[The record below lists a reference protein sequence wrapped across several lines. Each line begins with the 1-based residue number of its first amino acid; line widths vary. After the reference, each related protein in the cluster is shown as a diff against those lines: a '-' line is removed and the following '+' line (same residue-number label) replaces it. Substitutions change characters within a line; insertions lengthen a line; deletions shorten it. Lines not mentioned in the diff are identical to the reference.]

1 VKRGYLRI
9 WVTESFTWASFM
21 KSMDYMGDEGKINLL
36 ISDGIILTGHHLK
49 MLQGKDVFVQRVLTS
64 YQLVRI
70 LREQYIEK
78 AILFLY
84 SRVSDEWDLVMIE
97 TILESLRI
105 KSSIQGSRIIFN
117 VIGKAGKL
125 KYFMKS
131 AELAMAGIRAEEEKI
146 WEDRQPLQGRL

>member
-1 VKRGYLRI
+1 MKRGYLRI
-9 WVTESFTWASFM
+9 WVTENFTWTSFRR
-21 KSMDYMGDEGKINLL
+21 SMDYIGDAGKINIL
-36 ISDGIILTGHHLK
+36 ISDGIILTGQHLK
-49 MLQGKDVFVQRVLTS
+49 MLQGREVFIQRVLTS

-78 AILFLY
+78 AVLFIF

-131 AELAMAGIRAEEEKI
+131 AELAMAGITTEEGHI

>member
-1 VKRGYLRI
+1 MKRGYLRI
-9 WVTESFTWASFM
+9 WVTENFTWTSFRR
-21 KSMDYMGDEGKINLL
+21 SMDYIGDEGKINIL
-36 ISDGIILTGHHLK
+36 ISDGIILTGQHLK
-49 MLQGKDVFVQRVLTS
+49 MLQGREVFIQRVLTS

-78 AILFLY
+78 AVLFIF

-131 AELAMAGIRAEEEKI
+131 AELAMAGITTEEGHI